1 MEVNFLEISPAK
13 GECCEFEHVAYGA
26 FISAKT
32 LNRWGQ
38 MGTLFISSVLMHKT
52 IDYFVWACP
61 WQTTSAAYILR
72 LWS

>member
-1 MEVNFLEISPAK
+1 MEVNFIEISHAK
-13 GECCEFEHVAYGA
+13 RECCEFDHVAYGA

-32 LNRWGQ
+32 LNIRGQ
-38 MGTLFISSVLMHKT
+38 MGLLFIPSVLMHKT

>member
-1 MEVNFLEISPAK
+1 MEVNFLEISPTK
-13 GECCEFEHVAYGA
+13 EECCEFEHLAYGP

-38 MGTLFISSVLMHKT
+38 MGLLFIPFVLMHKT

-61 WQTTSAAYILR
+61 W
-72 LWS
+72 